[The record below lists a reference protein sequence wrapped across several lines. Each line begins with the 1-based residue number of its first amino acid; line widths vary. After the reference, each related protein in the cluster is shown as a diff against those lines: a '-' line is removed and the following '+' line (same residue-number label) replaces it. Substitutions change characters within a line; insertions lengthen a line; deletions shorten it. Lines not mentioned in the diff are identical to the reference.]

1 MHEHPIA
8 LTEEYPYPEW
18 AAMRAVHVLARSVP
32 YSVMQYVHSHMIT
45 TGGAA
50 T

>member
-1 MHEHPIA
+1 MQHQPLA
-8 LTEEYPYPEW
+8 LTEGYPYPEW
-18 AAMRAVHVLARSVP
+18 AAMRAVHVIAKSVP
-32 YSVMQYVHSHMIT
+32 YTAMQYVHSHMIT